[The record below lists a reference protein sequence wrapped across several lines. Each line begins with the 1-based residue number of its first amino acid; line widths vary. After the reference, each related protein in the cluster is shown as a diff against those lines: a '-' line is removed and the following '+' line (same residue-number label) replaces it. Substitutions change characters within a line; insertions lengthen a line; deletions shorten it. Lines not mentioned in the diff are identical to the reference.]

1 MEATIL
7 GHLAMVLAA
16 IGANN
21 VLLLAN
27 TPTTLD
33 DGLLALLI
41 RGEIRG
47 ERNNTVEL
55 LEINHNAEL
64 FLNYITNLRKV
75 QRL

>member
-7 GHLAMVLAA
+7 GHLAMVLTA

-21 VLLLAN
+21 VLLFTNA
-27 TPTTLD
+27 PTTLD

-47 ERNNTVEL
+47 E
-55 LEINHNAEL
+55 
-64 FLNYITNLRKV
+64 
-75 QRL
+75 